1 MIEFGL
7 PLLPVALVEVWLL
20 LIPVF
25 GVLVPLVVPVLDE
38 PTPAPVE
45 EVPVAL
51 GLWVAVP
58 APVELGLEL
67 PVVSLGVV
75 PAVPVAPFE
84 LAPGLLLWDGWEVV
98 VLFCDGDVDVCE
110 LPLVD
115 ELPGMVLV

>member
-1 MIEFGL
+1 VIEFGL

-75 PAVPVAPFE
+75 PAVPVAPLE

>member
-1 MIEFGL
+1 M
-7 PLLPVALVEVWLL
+7 LPVALVEVWLL

-75 PAVPVAPFE
+75 PAVPVAPLE